1 MVAQPAGVAS
11 LARRIHSPRPVA
23 LATLHRREQEAY
35 RHCERLQ
42 DALALLDPAGDAWDE
57 VYRILLD
64 AYALHSVAVARH
76 QAAWEE
82 RKAAEYE
89 AADAAENDVSLARG
103 FRLLSS
109 YRAGD
114 ARIWIITE
122 RDRSATTLL
131 LPEEY

>member
-1 MVAQPAGVAS
+1 MPAPAPRFPLGRIVATRGAPAALAAAS
-11 LARRIHSPRPVA
+11 LSPDTLLARH
-23 LATLHRREQEAY
+23 T
-35 RHCERLQ
+35 
-42 DALALLDPAGDAWDE
+42 AGDWGD
-57 VYRILLD
+57 VG
-64 AYALHSVAVARH
+64 
-76 QAAWEE
+76 
-82 RKAAEYE
+82 AE
-89 AADAAENDVSLARG
+89 DAAENDLSLARG

>member
-1 MVAQPAGVAS
+1 MQADRACLRAHLSTTPLHELTSFYLAAAG
-11 LARRIHSPRPVA
+11 LSPD
-23 LATLHRREQEAY
+23 TLLT
-35 RHCERLQ
+35 RH
-42 DALALLDPAGDAWDE
+42 AAGDWGDVGAE
-57 VYRILLD
+57 D
-64 AYALHSVAVARH
+64 AT
-76 QAAWEE
+76 
-82 RKAAEYE
+82 
-89 AADAAENDVSLARG
+89 ENDLSLARG